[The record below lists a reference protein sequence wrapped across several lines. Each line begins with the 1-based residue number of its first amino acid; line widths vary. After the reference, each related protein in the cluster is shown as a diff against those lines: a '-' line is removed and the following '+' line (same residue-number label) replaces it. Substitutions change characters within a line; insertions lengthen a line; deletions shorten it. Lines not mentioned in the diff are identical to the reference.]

1 MASLSLFPLSLF
13 PLSLSSLWC
22 VCVLGVAWPGLA
34 LPVLLYSGLGGFS
47 PLSLLSSLSS
57 PPCSPLSLVWGPLL
71 SRPTSSFSCWG
82 FVAFWGLCWLCLFP
96 LSLFPLS
103 LFPLSLSSLWCVCVL
118 AATQLTRPF
127 ADTQHLCGFF
137 RTRCAERLCF
147 VLYLRAPFLGT
158 SSPVWS
164 KRPAHGDDRLSG
176 RYPRSCCF

>member
-1 MASLSLFPLSLF
+1 MERSVLCVSLLLSGAWRRKALEPHCVNHHPHFRVGGLLRFGGSAGCVSFPSLSFPSLSFPSLSPLCGACACWGLRGLAWPSLF
-13 PLSLSSLWC
+13 CCTRGSAASPLSLSS
-22 VCVLGVAWPGLA
+22 
-34 LPVLLYSGLGGFS
+34 
-47 PLSLLSSLSS
+47 PLSLPP

-71 SRPTSSFSCWG
+71 S
-82 FVAFWGLCWLCLFP
+82 
-96 LSLFPLS
+96 
-103 LFPLSLSSLWCVCVL
+103 
-118 AATQLTRPF
+118 QLTRPF